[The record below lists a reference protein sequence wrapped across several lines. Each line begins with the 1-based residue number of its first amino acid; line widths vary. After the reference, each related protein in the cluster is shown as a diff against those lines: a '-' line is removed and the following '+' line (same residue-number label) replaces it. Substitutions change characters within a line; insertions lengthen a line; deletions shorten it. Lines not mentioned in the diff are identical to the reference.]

1 MKNLL
6 LLHGA
11 LGSEDQIK
19 PLIELLSNDFNC
31 KTFSFK
37 GHGHQ
42 RKESFTIDSL
52 AKQTRD
58 FVNGLSWD
66 SYSIF
71 AYSMGGYVAL
81 TGRLSSELN
90 YDKLLCLGTKFHWT
104 EDSARREI
112 EHLNPEVIKE
122 KVPAFAKFLE
132 SRHGEDWEELLH
144 HTKDMMLDL
153 GSNPRL
159 MKYLFLCGSLAE
171 NTIKW

>member
-52 AKQTRD
+52 AKQTAI
-58 FVNGLSWD
+58 S
-66 SYSIF
+66 
-71 AYSMGGYVAL
+71 SMVFPGIL
-81 TGRLSSELN
+81 TPF
-90 YDKLLCLGTKFHWT
+90 LLIPWVVMW
-104 EDSARREI
+104 
-112 EHLNPEVIKE
+112 P
-122 KVPAFAKFLE
+122 
-132 SRHGEDWEELLH
+132 
-144 HTKDMMLDL
+144 
-153 GSNPRL
+153 
-159 MKYLFLCGSLAE
+159 
-171 NTIKW
+171 